1 MFSHKFRKITTIKSS
16 LTYPTKLLGLKV
28 KEKTFYEISKSYEN
42 QVAPED
48 DTGQTSLDLKEL

>member
-1 MFSHKFRKITTIKSS
+1 
-16 LTYPTKLLGLKV
+16 V

-48 DTGQTSLDLKEL
+48 DTGQTSLDLKEM